1 MPAATN
7 KPIIFFRL
15 RGVKVSVFANVVN
28 NGQQD
33 MLFHKV
39 SLQRVYRD
47 GEEWKTTRSLG
58 RDDIPVACLLL
69 QKAWEFV
76 LDREAGSAKARS
88 EERERQS

>member
-1 MPAATN
+1 MATASN

-15 RGVKVSVFANVVN
+15 RGVKVSVFANVIN

-47 GEEWKTTRSLG
+47 GEEWKTTKSLG

-76 LDREAGSAKARS
+76 LEKEAGSAKTGG
-88 EERERQS
+88 EEKGQHS